1 MKIVIIGGVAAG
13 ATAAT
18 NIRKI
23 SKDSQIILLEK
34 GRDTSF
40 KNCEI
45 PYYLSEM
52 VKDSD
57 DLIARSPE
65 AFKKKNNIDAR
76 NFNEAISIDRD
87 KREVLVKD
95 IKNDKTYTETYD
107 KLIIATGAS
116 PFIPDSIKGL
126 EKKRE
131 NVFKVENVVDVEN
144 IRYYIKKTNA
154 QKIIVNG
161 AGFIGIETAENLNE
175 LDGVD
180 ISFIV
185 RSRVLEANLDEELAG
200 FVEDNIRKHI
210 NMIKDDEIINVEDDE
225 LILKSGKKLDY
236 DVLVNAIGI
245 RPNSKIAKDS
255 GLKLTDSGAIYT
267 DRNFLTT
274 DPDIYA
280 IGDVIEVYNPLTR
293 KIGKLNLAWPAHREA
308 KFVAKHIFDMAGKS
322 PSFIGSFSLRSFD
335 MNIASTGLS
344 RKVLESENIP
354 FESTLIRHNDSVNI
368 LPYSKPMNMK
378 ILFDSHTG
386 KIYGIQAV
394 GEGDVVKRID
404 IVAGLIGMGAD
415 IYDLYDT
422 EISYQPI
429 FSTPEDALN
438 TLASQAID
446 IFEGDIKH
454 VNLYDLK
461 DRLDEFRIIDIR
473 SKEAFEKTH
482 IKGAENI
489 ENEKIRENT
498 NLIKKDEKTLL
509 YCNSS
514 NTAKSL
520 AKFLQNEG
528 FDNIYIL
535 EGSMVFLEKY
545 VDVLGLD
552 LLER

>member
-1 MKIVIIGGVAAG
+1 MKIVIIGAVAAG

-23 SKDSQIILLEK
+23 SKDSEIILLEK

-52 VKDSD
+52 VKDSK
-57 DLIARSPE
+57 DLIARNPE
-65 AFKKKNNIDAR
+65 AFKKKNDIDAR

-87 KREVLVKD
+87 KKEVLVKD
-95 IKNDKTYTETYD
+95 IKNDKTYTESYD
-107 KLIIATGAS
+107 KLIISTGAS

-126 EKKRE
+126 DKDRE

-144 IRYYIKKTNA
+144 IRAYIKEKNA
-154 QKIIVNG
+154 KKIIVNG
-161 AGFIGIETAENLNE
+161 AGFIGIEAAENLNE

-180 ISFIV
+180 IYLIV
-185 RSRVLEANLDEELAG
+185 RSRVLEANIDEELAG
-200 FVEDNIRKHI
+200 FVEENIRKHI
-210 NMIKDDEIINVEDDE
+210 NMIKNDEIIKVEDDE
-225 LILKSGKKLDY
+225 LLLKSGKKLDY
-236 DVLVNAIGI
+236 DVLINAIGI
-245 RPNSKIAKDS
+245 KPNSEIAKKA
-255 GLKLTDSGAIYT
+255 GLKLTESGAIDT
-267 DRNFLTT
+267 DRNFLTN

-293 KIGKLNLAWPAHREA
+293 KNSKLNLAWPAHREA
-308 KFVAKHIFDMAGKS
+308 KFVAKHIFNMAGKS

-344 RKVLESENIP
+344 RKVLESENIA
-354 FESTLIRHNDSVNI
+354 FESTLIRHNDSVDI

-386 KIYGIQAV
+386 LIYGIQAV
-394 GEGDVVKRID
+394 GEGDVVKRVD
-404 IVAGLIGMGAD
+404 IVAGLVGMGAD

-422 EISYQPI
+422 ELSYQPI

-446 IFEGDIKH
+446 IFEGDLKH
-454 VNLYDLK
+454 VNLYELK
-461 DRLDEFRIIDIR
+461 DKINDFRIIDIR
-473 SKEAFEKTH
+473 SKEAFDKSH
-482 IKGAENI
+482 IRGAENI
-489 ENEKIRENT
+489 ESSKIKENLD
-498 NLIKKDEKTLL
+498 LINKDEKTLL

-514 NTAKSL
+514 NIAKSL
-520 AKFLQNEG
+520 TKFLISQG
-528 FDNIYIL
+528 FNKVYML